1 MAHNLIFFLDEI
13 QLNRQT
19 FNKLKNMVGG
29 AGARTVTERAPFAHN
44 ATVRKVH
51 ASMAATTN
59 HIDFLPE
66 DLGSRRILPLSV
78 IGSDNYDDLPIDKAF
93 AQAYYL
99 ATHPRKFS
107 TKISPEMI
115 ARLKEINVKYV
126 CEDICAAIIP
136 TVLRKPKEGEK
147 AQAVI
152 SGEIIEWMTSKTG
165 MNRDYTAQK
174 VNAAMRK
181 LGFKPKKSNKGN
193 VYVVKR
199 IMHDELTR
207 EGECLAI
214 DILNPESHQ

>member
-1 MAHNLIFFLDEI
+1 MLFFLDEI

-29 AGARTVTERAPFAHN
+29 AGANTVTERAPFARN

-51 ASMAATTN
+51 ASLAATTN

-66 DLGSRRILPLSV
+66 DLGSRRILALH
-78 IGSDNYDDLPIDKAF
+78 IDGSDNYDDLPIDKAY

-107 TKISPEMI
+107 TRITPEMI
-115 ARLKEINVKYV
+115 SQLKENNAKYV
-126 CEDICAAIIP
+126 YEGICEVIIP
-136 TVLRKPKEGEK
+136 TVLRHPKEGEK
-147 AQAVI
+147 AQAVT
-152 SGEIIEWMTSKTG
+152 SGEIIEWMTGKTG
-165 MNRDYTAQK
+165 VNHEYTAKK

-181 LGFKPKKSNKGN
+181 MGFTPKKANKGN

-214 DILNPESHQ
+214 DIVNQK